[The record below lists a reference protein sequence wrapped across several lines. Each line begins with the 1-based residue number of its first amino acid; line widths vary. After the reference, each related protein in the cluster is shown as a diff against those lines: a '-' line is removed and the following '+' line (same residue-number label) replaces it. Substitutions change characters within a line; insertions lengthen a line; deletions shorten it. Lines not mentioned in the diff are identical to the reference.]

1 MFQSD
6 TITSGQEIE
15 KLNVEFTA
23 TMEQFKSTIQNK
35 VSVDTKEAFVS
46 IWKENLFDFNYQKI
60 MKPLQNTLQE

>member
-1 MFQSD
+1 M
-6 TITSGQEIE
+6 
-15 KLNVEFTA
+15 EFTA

>member
-1 MFQSD
+1 M
-6 TITSGQEIE
+6 
-15 KLNVEFTA
+15 EFTA

-60 MKPLQNTLQE
+60 MKPLQNTLQEWFCLV